1 MLSNG
6 IGGGV
11 THSVGGLVHSWN
23 VYTQVLITLNQ
34 KQINYSIHLHHDPYK
49 RYASQSLYN
58 YDSAVLCNV
67 DARKPASAYV
77 WMRLDVDTV
86 ANVDSS
92 NLIGQLNS
100 KGFLN
105 RSRYVY
111 RPLYPLALTWSRV
124 MCRCYMPLFE
134 TVSSR
139 IPAPLLHSI
148 LLLGFRDL
156 FPFKYLSILNILLR
170 QITFG
175 PNPIRSSS

>member
-1 MLSNG
+1 VWSNG
-6 IGGGV
+6 FGRGV
-11 THSVGGLVHSWN
+11 TPSVGGLVHSC
-23 VYTQVLITLNQ
+23 TQVLITLNQ

-49 RYASQSLYN
+49 LYASKSLCNYN
-58 YDSAVLCNV
+58 STVLCIVN
-67 DARKPASAYV
+67 ARTPARASV
-77 WMRLDVDTV
+77 WMRLDEDTV

-100 KGFLN
+100 KGFLY
-105 RSRYVY
+105 RSKCLY

-139 IPAPLLHSI
+139 FPAPLHHII
-148 LLLGFRDL
+148 LFLVFRDL

-170 QITFG
+170 QISFG
-175 PNPIRSSS
+175 AIPMRSSS